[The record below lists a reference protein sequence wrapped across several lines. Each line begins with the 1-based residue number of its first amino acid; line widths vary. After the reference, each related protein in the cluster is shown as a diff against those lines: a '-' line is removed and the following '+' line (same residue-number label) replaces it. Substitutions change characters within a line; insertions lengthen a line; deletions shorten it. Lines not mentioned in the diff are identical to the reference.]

1 MSEIT
6 PLTLTVELS
15 LYPLTEDYIP
25 PIREFIAW
33 LQEAPDVHVETDP
46 TATIVHGEYHAVYA
60 LLERTMREAR
70 ERFGPVVFVS
80 KFIPGH
86 QLK

>member
-1 MSEIT
+1 MSET
-6 PLTLTVELS
+6 SSLTLTVELS
-15 LYPLTEDYIP
+15 LYPLTEDYLP
-25 PIREFIAW
+25 PIKGFIAW
-33 LQEAPDVHVETDP
+33 LQEAPDVHVEYDA

-60 LLERTMREAR
+60 LLERTMREAH

-86 QLK
+86 TLK